1 MQRIKK
7 LHDDL
12 YVIDDIL
19 EDRDFFNVLVEFRP
33 AFNNWVFN
41 KRDDIPSMM
50 GGVQDLEPKPK
61 FGNLNK
67 HTYAGLGDNLVL
79 IKYAEVVKYTAMKLL
94 KKKLHLERLNTNI
107 QFANQHS
114 SVHTDGASNQWT
126 ICLFVSYTWNEEWG
140 GPFHIFIDDEEYM
153 VGFKPCR
160 AVLFRADHG
169 HKGFA
174 PSSMCPDPRFS
185 VAFTYTEDHAM
196 IDRKVNV

>member
-19 EDRDFFNVLVEFRP
+19 GDTDFFDLLVEFRP
-33 AFNNWVFN
+33 EFNNWMFN
-41 KRDDIPSMM
+41 KQDGFK
-50 GGVQDLEPKPK
+50 GGKPK

-67 HTYAGLGDNLVL
+67 HTYGGIGDNLQL
-79 IKYAEVVKYTAMKLL
+79 IKYAEILKYTAMKLL
-94 KKKLHLERLNTNI
+94 KKKLHLDRVNTNI
-107 QFANQHS
+107 QFAGQHS
-114 SVHTDGASNQWT
+114 EVHVDGGKNQWT
-126 ICLFVSYTWNEEWG
+126 LCVFVSYTWNEEWG
-140 GPFHIFIDDEEYM
+140 GPFHIFIDREEHLI
-153 VGFKPCR
+153 GFLPNK
-160 AVLFRADHG
+160 AVLFRADYG

-174 PSSMCPDPRFS
+174 PSSTCPEARFS